1 MLIDTVGLVRRLP
14 HHLVE
19 AFRSTLEEAAQSD
32 IIINLCDASSE
43 EARVHL
49 SVTNDLLE
57 SLGAQDRP
65 IITVLNKCDLLDDS
79 VMPLEF
85 ENCVKIS
92 ARTGEGIDR
101 LLNAIE
107 NNLPVRM
114 KRVSLLIPF
123 ADAGIVSEIRDKGTL
138 ISEEYTADG
147 VEVEAIA
154 DEILYAKLSRFEK

>member
-1 MLIDTVGLVRRLP
+1 
-14 HHLVE
+14 
-19 AFRSTLEEAAQSD
+19 
-32 IIINLCDASSE
+32 
-43 EARVHL
+43 
-49 SVTNDLLE
+49 
-57 SLGAQDRP
+57 
-65 IITVLNKCDLLDDS
+65 
-79 VMPLEF
+79 MPLEF

-138 ISEEYTADG
+138 ISEEYTAEG